1 MRFAKAATKGRMGV
15 TVPYAVGYAL
25 ALGLAC
31 WVSYSLTT
39 KGLARLT
46 SVGHENDLL
55 GGMWAVIATVFVF
68 RVGYRDSVE
77 AAASR
82 GVSTLVSFALCL
94 VWLRVLAPGVTG
106 LLVVISVGTAVL
118 LLAGRADDV
127 VTTGVTSAVVMV
139 VASLGPVDQAWTQ
152 PLLRLGD
159 TAIGVLIGLGAAW
172 VLHRLALPATR
183 SRQPAVPSAAESWSA
198 EPWSAEP

>member
-1 MRFAKAATKGRMGV
+1 MNVIKAATKRRTGA
-15 TVPYAVGYAL
+15 TVPYAVGHAL
-25 ALGLAC
+25 VLGLAC
-31 WVSYSLTT
+31 WVSYALTT
-39 KGLARLT
+39 NGLARLT

-68 RVGYRDSVE
+68 RVGYRDSIE

-94 VWLRVLAPGVTG
+94 VWLLVLAPGVTG
-106 LLVVISVGTAVL
+106 LIVVITVGTAVL
-118 LLAGRADDV
+118 LLVGRDDDV

-139 VASLGPVDQAWTQ
+139 VASLGPVEQAWTQ

-159 TAIGVLIGLGAAW
+159 TAVGVAIGLAAAW
-172 VLHRLALPATR
+172 ATHRL
-183 SRQPAVPSAAESWSA
+183 SAPHNDVELH
-198 EPWSAEP
+198 